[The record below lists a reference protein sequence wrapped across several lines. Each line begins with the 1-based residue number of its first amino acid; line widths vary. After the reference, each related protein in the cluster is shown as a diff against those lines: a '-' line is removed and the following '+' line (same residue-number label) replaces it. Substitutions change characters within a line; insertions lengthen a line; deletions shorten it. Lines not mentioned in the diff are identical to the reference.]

1 MEFFFLGVNFS
12 IREVLVMVFGSLLL
26 QDWLN
31 ELHFSGI
38 SGNEFI
44 LKIMVS
50 IHDFCLRTKAEI
62 YLAVRT
68 KYCLPGRRI
77 PGP

>member
-1 MEFFFLGVNFS
+1 ML
-12 IREVLVMVFGSLLL
+12 FGSLLL

-44 LKIMVS
+44 LKTMVS
-50 IHDFCLRTKAEI
+50 IYDFCLRTKAEI
-62 YLAVRT
+62 YLTVRT